1 MTYADVKTL
10 HMSCAGISIAL
21 FLLRM
26 GLGLAG
32 VDWRQWKVLKVLPHV
47 NDTVLLTAAVTLA
60 FWAGLAPWVHVWLG
74 AKVLALLAYI
84 GLGSVALRA
93 EQTTAKRW
101 VFSALALAT
110 VGYIVGAAIT
120 KSATLGA
127 V

>member
-10 HMSCAGISIAL
+10 HMTCAGISIAL
-21 FLLRM
+21 FMLRM

-60 FWAGLAPWVHVWLG
+60 FWAGLAPWVHAWLG

-84 GLGSVALRA
+84 GLGSVALRV